1 MNRKYKR
8 QSPSKAISKAMS
20 FTQFMQ
26 RFSTEQDCAAYLFA
40 VKWPNGFVCPVCG
53 HRHGYA
59 LNRPGRYQCAK
70 CRRQTS
76 LTAGTMMHHSHV
88 PLKKWFLAMY
98 LTVCDKRG
106 ISALALAGKIGVS
119 YDTAWNLLRRIRMA
133 MENRDANY
141 MLDGFIE
148 FDDSYFGA
156 KIKGKEGRGAGN
168 QGVFIAVAKDEAGRP
183 QYLKMRL
190 TPNVQKPSVQGFVDE
205 NLVIGSTVE
214 TDGFRSYREPL
225 AEEYTHHVENF
236 SPDSDHLKWL
246 HRIIGN
252 AKAFINGTYHGTST
266 KHLQMYLSEF
276 CYRFN
281 RRRFH
286 GDIFDRLLAA
296 VVDEHYILGQA
307 A

>member
-1 MNRKYKR
+1 MNKQYKR

-20 FTQFMQ
+20 FAQFIL
-26 RFSTEQDCAAYLFA
+26 RFPTEQACAEYLFA
-40 VKWPNGFVCPVCG
+40 FKWPNGFVCPVCG

-76 LTAGTMMHHSHV
+76 LTAGTAMHHSHL
-88 PLKKWFLAMY
+88 PLRKWFLAMY
-98 LTVCDKRG
+98 LVVCDKRG

-119 YDTAWNLLRRIRMA
+119 YDTAWNLLRRIREA
-133 MENRDANY
+133 MENRDSNY

-168 QGVFIAVAKDEAGRP
+168 QGVFVAVSKDDAGRP

-190 TPNVQKPSVQGFVDE
+190 TPNVQKPSVQKFVDD
-205 NLVIGSTVE
+205 NLTTGSTVE
-214 TDGFRSYREPL
+214 TDGFKSYRKPL
-225 AEEYTHHVENF
+225 AKEYIHQAENF

-296 VVDEHYILGQA
+296 VADEHYILGQA